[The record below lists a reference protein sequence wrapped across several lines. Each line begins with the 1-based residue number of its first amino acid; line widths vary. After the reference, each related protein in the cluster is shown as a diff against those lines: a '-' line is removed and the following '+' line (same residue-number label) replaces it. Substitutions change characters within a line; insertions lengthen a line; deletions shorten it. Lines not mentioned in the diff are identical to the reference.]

1 MNLKK
6 LIAGVI
12 AAFVMFTGVN
22 AQAGDNGSSKKIV
35 VTITDSSTM
44 KSGFGLAVANAMQ
57 DAGVQSTV
65 FITAEAVKFALKKGN
80 NEKFAGATPREWIS
94 NLIKK
99 GGKVMVCEGFVKL
112 GVIKKEDMIEGIGV
126 SSPAYLAG
134 ALFAPNSKAMT
145 F

>member
-1 MNLKK
+1 MNLKN
-6 LIAGVI
+6 LIAGMI
-12 AAFVMFTGVN
+12 AVFLLSTSVN
-22 AQAGDNGSSKKIV
+22 ARTYESDESKKIV

-57 DAGVQSTV
+57 DAGVKSTV
-65 FITAEAVKFALKKGN
+65 FITAEAVKFALKEGN

-94 NLIKK
+94 RLIEK

-112 GVIKKEDMIEGIGV
+112 GVIKKADMIEGIGV
-126 SSPAYLAG
+126 SSPAFLAG
-134 ALFAPNSKAMT
+134 SLFAPNSKAMT